1 MAFKPVSATGPAGPV
16 SISYDKAGNVKI
28 EAPTAAEASEVYL
41 KTKSKEGPFSKD
53 DIGEITRFI
62 EDANLKSITERDF
75 HEINTCFNNGAYKSI
90 LLLCGSII
98 EVFLYQSLS
107 KKTPEAKKYFD
118 DLKREKDSKIVGL
131 EMDKW
136 FLGDMLTVSEHLK
149 LIDSHFTGKARLITD
164 YRNIIHPTYEV
175 REKVGQIENLAPISL
190 ELIKML
196 IKQMKERQAR

>member
-28 EAPTAAEASEVYL
+28 EAPTAAEASEAFQ
-41 KTKSKEGPFSKD
+41 KTRYKEGPFSED
-53 DIGEITRFI
+53 DIEEITHFI
-62 EDANLKSITERDF
+62 EDPNLKSIMERDLL
-75 HEINTCFNNGAYKSI
+75 EINTCFNNGANKSI

-107 KKTPEAKKYFD
+107 KKEPEAKKYFD
-118 DLKREKDSKIVGL
+118 DLKRVKDPEIVGL
-131 EMDKW
+131 EIDKW
-136 FLGDMLTVSEHLK
+136 FLGDMLTVSEHLN
-149 LIDSHFTGKARLITD
+149 LVDSHFSGKARLITD

-196 IKQMKERQAR
+196 IKQIKERQAC